1 MREAGAKSS
10 TVACGDQQHRAM
22 ASLEREEFKSKTD
35 RNVRCGVQGIL
46 TVTRRHLCRGSNL
59 CKLFNLALTINP

>member
-1 MREAGAKSS
+1 
-10 TVACGDQQHRAM
+10 M

-46 TVTRRHLCRGSNL
+46 TLTRRHLCRGSNL